1 MNVLCFYFEIIQG
14 RYEQMQIFDFESSMI
29 AISKKIL
36 KIEKLWFLKKILQ
49 NDKNRIRSVLLT
61 ENEIADRCL
70 TTI

>member
-1 MNVLCFYFEIIQG
+1 
-14 RYEQMQIFDFESSMI
+14 MI
-29 AISKKIL
+29 EISKKIL
-36 KIEKLWFLKKILQ
+36 KIEKLWFLKKILK